1 VINTIVVSTQETFGD
16 AIQKSYPYEDKSSLK
31 NDMQKYFSQIES
43 YFGSED
49 TIQIFGAAY
58 DDAQW
63 VVLEWLEV
71 IKLINKYQ
79 TYLGPNADSSDIA
92 RFAHRAHVF
101 YNIVQNQFDTS
112 LCGGGL
118 TWNPALLPYKNAI
131 TNELFLSSSI
141 GMYLYFPGDNDT
153 DPYPSPSYMS
163 QTGKMLPALQSVSA
177 HDVTF
182 LNNAVQEY
190 RWFKGQNFT
199 NAQGLIVDG
208 FHVSAGQTSCD
219 ERNEMVYTYNQGVL
233 LSGLRGLWEA
243 TGEASY
249 LTDGYGY
256 ITTVINATGW
266 NAQNDSAANEWA
278 GLGRNG
284 IMEDY
289 CDSLGNCNQDAT
301 IFKGVYFHHLSLFCE
316 PLPEQT
322 ALIPGITHIA
332 PADLAAEHRTRCAS
346 YTSWVEHNAH
356 AALSTRDANHRI
368 GQWWG
373 ASYYGGAAIQGRY
386 SLSVPDVRS
395 QNETLTW
402 ALRSIY
408 SRDAQA
414 GDDPSE

>member
-1 VINTIVVSTQETFGD
+1 MTSAVETFGD
-16 AIQKSYPYEDKSSLK
+16 AIQETDTNEDVSRFQA
-31 NDMQKYFSQIES
+31 DIQKYFTQIEA
-43 YFGSED
+43 YYNSED

-71 IKLINKYQ
+71 IKLLKNYQ
-79 TYLGPNADSSDIA
+79 SYLGPTVGSSDTA

-101 YNIVQNQFDTS
+101 YNIVQNHFDTS
-112 LCGGGL
+112 TCGGGI

-131 TNELFLSSSI
+131 TNELFISSSI

-153 DPYPSPSYMS
+153 DPYPAPNYIT
-163 QTGKMLPALQSVSA
+163 QTGKILPELQNVTA
-177 HDVTF
+177 YDITF

-208 FHVSAGQTSCD
+208 FHISAGQTSCD

-243 TGEASY
+243 TGDTSY

-256 ITTVINATGW
+256 ISTAIDATGW
-266 NAQNDSAANEWA
+266 NAENDTTANEWS

-289 CDSLGNCNQDAT
+289 CDSHGDCSQDAT
-301 IFKGVYFHHLSLFCE
+301 IFKGVYFHHLSVFCE

-322 ALIPGITHIA
+322 ALIPGVTYIA
-332 PADLAAEHRTRCAS
+332 PADLAAQHRSQCSNYGA
-346 YTSWVEHNAH
+346 WIEHNAH
-356 AALSTRDANHRI
+356 AALSSRDTSYRV

-373 ASYYGGAAIQGRY
+373 ASFFDALVQGSCSSISSRETRY
-386 SLSVPDVRS
+386 TEATFV
-395 QNETLTW
+395 LTYMC
-402 ALRSIY
+402 S
-408 SRDAQA
+408 
-414 GDDPSE
+414 

>member
-1 VINTIVVSTQETFGD
+1 VINTIVTSAEETFGD
-16 AIQKSYPYEDKSSLK
+16 ALQKSYPGEDKSLLR
-31 NDMQKYFSQIES
+31 NDMQKYFLQIEA

-49 TIQIFGAAY
+49 TIQIFGSAY

-79 TYLGPNADSSDIA
+79 AYLGPSADSSDIT

-101 YNIVQNQFDTS
+101 YNIVQNHFDTS
-112 LCGGGL
+112 TCGGGI
-118 TWNPALLPYKNAI
+118 TWNPALLTYKNAI

-163 QTGKMLPALQSVSA
+163 QTGKTLPALQSVTA

-190 RWFKGQNFT
+190 QWFKRQNFT

-208 FHVSAGQTSCD
+208 FHISAGQTSCD
-219 ERNEMVYTYNQGVL
+219 ERNEMIYTYNQGVL

-243 TGEASY
+243 TGDTSY

-256 ITTVINATGW
+256 IATVIQATGW
-266 NAQNDSAANEWA
+266 NAQNDTAANQWA

-322 ALIPGITHIA
+322 ALIPGVTHIA
-332 PADLAAEHRTRCAS
+332 PADLAAEHHSRCAS
-346 YTSWVEHNAH
+346 YAKWVEHNAH
-356 AALSTRDANHRI
+356 AALSTRDTSRLI

-373 ASYYGGAAIQGRY
+373 ASYFGGAAIQGKVLTVHR
-386 SLSVPDVRS
+386 RCEI
-395 QNETLTW
+395 QNE
-402 ALRSIY
+402 ALMLMLCSIY
-408 SRDAQA
+408 S
-414 GDDPSE
+414 